1 MSIWRRW
8 FTRPTAAVARGGR
21 VERERAVQQAR
32 EAERG
37 PEADETKTFTT
48 RLYAAGAHS
57 RHGNDL
63 DAGGF
68 ALFDAVGGVQGERE
82 RDCLDKAQA
91 HKKNCPGPHGWGTGN
106 MADAER

>member
-68 ALFDAVGGVQGERE
+68 ALCDAAGGVQGARE
-82 RDCLDKAQA
+82 RDVWDSADALDKYFAGSA
-91 HKKNCPGPHGWGTGN
+91 G
-106 MADAER
+106 